1 MGVQFVQNAQNL
13 HRREPRQ
20 GCEGLEIDE
29 DDRRGRFSESGRA
42 AVRVNPTAISRVRRL
57 MTHEPKTSNGDQEP
71 AMAIIIGVERR
82 VTLEWSRELNAWM
95 ESRLNAWSRSKHD
108 HMTYGAFNSNLFL
121 PSSTLKLAVNYNSAF
136 RPPPSALKLVVNCNT
151 IDSTVGLFK
160 IMLAM
165 DLRT

>member
-1 MGVQFVQNAQNL
+1 VQNAQNL

-20 GCEGLEIDE
+20 GCKGLEIDE

-42 AVRVNPTAISRVRRL
+42 AVRVNPTANSRVGRL

-82 VTLEWSRELNAWM
+82 VTLEWSRELNGWM

-108 HMTYGAFNSNLFL
+108 HMTYGAFFGLAKKFNSNLL
-121 PSSTLKLAVNYNSAF
+121 LLSSPQARRQLQLCL
-136 RPPPSALKLVVNCNT
+136 PPSALRPQARRQLQYH
-151 IDSTVGLFK
+151 
-160 IMLAM
+160 
-165 DLRT
+165 